1 MNVKR
6 KTPSR
11 YQQNA
16 FAPGVIAAVVLF
28 IAPLLID
35 NDGFVVVRF
44 LVSILALVVAW
55 FAIQAKHWWWVP
67 VFVAIAVL
75 WNPVFSFPFAGPV
88 WTAAQPAAAV
98 MFLIAGVMIRVKRP

>member
-88 WTAAQPAAAV
+88 WTAA
-98 MFLIAGVMIRVKRP
+98 RRRPRSCS